1 LGNVFPTHGFACN
14 VRGRVGAETCT
25 EPSSITNPAVRTVS
39 AAKTVV
45 AKRVVFFMVTKKRY

>member
-1 LGNVFPTHGFACN
+1 MNVFPTHGFACN